1 MAFFEVVKSSD
12 SPFSFRMIGWN
23 TLHLELF
30 QHLRW
35 IMKLFLELICMCA
48 PMRLSQIDPGNELF
62 DTFSKHLSF
71 GLNGFHQITFENEL
85 GKHKRKTYKINKIS
99 EFWL

>member
-1 MAFFEVVKSSD
+1 
-12 SPFSFRMIGWN
+12 
-23 TLHLELF
+23 
-30 QHLRW
+30 
-35 IMKLFLELICMCA
+35 MCA

-71 GLNGFHQITFENEL
+71 GLNGFHQIIFENEL

-99 EFWL
+99 VF